1 MNQLAMM
8 GLLPSPAAQAM
19 SWQSIWPLVML
30 VVALCA
36 AIPLAYAFARQR
48 SHTRD

>member
-1 MNQLAMM
+1 MM

-19 SWQSIWPLVML
+19 SWQSIWPLVLL

-36 AIPLAYAFARQR
+36 AVPLAYAFNRNR
-48 SHTRD
+48 RHIDD